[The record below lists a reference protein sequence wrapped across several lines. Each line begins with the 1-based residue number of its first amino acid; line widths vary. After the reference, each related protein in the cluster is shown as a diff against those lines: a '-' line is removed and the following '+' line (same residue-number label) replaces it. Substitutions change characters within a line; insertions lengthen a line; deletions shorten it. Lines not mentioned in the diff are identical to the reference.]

1 MSETTPRLYFAD
13 LAAYNSGRLRGVWV
27 DFFKGIEPDD
37 VQVAIDYMLHH
48 SPFQDAEEWR
58 IDDTESFAGFNGC
71 DFETLCNVAA
81 LIHEHGE
88 EPIKGY
94 LSHLGDD
101 ADLDEFSNYYIG
113 CFKSEADFCEEHLG
127 GEGGLCTAAE
137 GIQVFDWTTLDQYI
151 DWEAI
156 RETIPTGIANDAFIN
171 SYWSH
176 EVGHEEIYVY
186 TR

>member
-1 MSETTPRLYFAD
+1 MSQTTPRLYFAD

-27 DFFKGIEPDD
+27 HFFKGIEPDD
-37 VQVAIDYMLHH
+37 VQVAIDYMLHT
-48 SPFQDAEEWR
+48 FNAEEWR
-58 IDDTESFAGFNGC
+58 IDDTESFAGFDGC
-71 DFETLCNVAA
+71 DIKTLCNIAA

-88 EPIKGY
+88 EPVKGY
-94 LSHLGDD
+94 LSHRGDD

-113 CFKSEADFCEEHLG
+113 CFKSKADFCEEHLG
-127 GEGGLCTAAE
+127 QEGGLCAAAK
-137 GIQVFDWTTLDQYI
+137 GIQVFDWSTLDQFI

-156 RETIPTGIANDAFIN
+156 ASDAFI
-171 SYWSH
+171 SGYWSH